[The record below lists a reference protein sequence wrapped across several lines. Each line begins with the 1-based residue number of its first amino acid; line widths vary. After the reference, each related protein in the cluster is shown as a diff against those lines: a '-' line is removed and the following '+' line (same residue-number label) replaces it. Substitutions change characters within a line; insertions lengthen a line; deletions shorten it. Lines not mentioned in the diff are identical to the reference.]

1 MISGVWGKK
10 VGMTQLFVGDKVV
23 PVTAINV
30 GHWVVTQ
37 VRTAERD
44 GYEAIQM
51 GCLRDRYKNTQ
62 FTAEWLTAP
71 RKYFSILRE
80 VKLNNKVDGIEL
92 GKPVNIQSILTE
104 GDAVDVFG
112 TSRGRGFAGVYKRHG
127 FGGAPKSHGSTMGRR
142 PGSISHM
149 RKQGRVI
156 KGKRMPGHMG
166 NVSCTV
172 RNLALVKAQV
182 DAQILFIKG
191 AVPGHSGSLVFIRKT
206 LKA

>member
-37 VRTAERD
+37 VRTTERD

-51 GCLRDRYKNTQ
+51 GHLRDRYKESQ
-62 FTAEWLTAP
+62 FSPEWLTNP
-71 RKYFSILRE
+71 RKFFSAVRE
-80 VKLNNKVDGIEL
+80 IKLSNKVDGIEV
-92 GKPVNIQSILTE
+92 GKPVDIPSVLAE

-127 FGGAPKSHGSTMGRR
+127 FGGAPKSHGSMMGRR

-156 KGKRMPGHMG
+156 KGKRMAGHMG
-166 NVSCTV
+166 NVHCSV
-172 RNLALVKAQV
+172 RNLSLVKAEENAQV
-182 DAQILFIKG
+182 LFIKG
-191 AVPGHSGSLVFIRKT
+191 AVPGHAGSLVFIRKT